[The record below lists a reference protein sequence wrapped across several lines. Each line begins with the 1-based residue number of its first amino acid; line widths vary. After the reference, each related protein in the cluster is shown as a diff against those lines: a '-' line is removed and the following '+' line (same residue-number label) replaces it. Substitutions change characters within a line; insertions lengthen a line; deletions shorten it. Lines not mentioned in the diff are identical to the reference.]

1 MSNHARD
8 WPEPSR
14 NNQSR
19 STTAVVPKRGA
30 IYNAQ
35 VRRELLR
42 FFNIPLKNIFKI
54 SSNLTANCCVSPPG
68 PANYIC
74 SPQDAATLKRLGNTA
89 KGWEALHHRKA
100 LTLLRGSIQHRRDL
114 LEAGARGRWG
124 WDGYLGQVLERP
136 PATYLSRLLRE
147 HALWMFAVMWCQAQR
162 NETRYSTLNK
172 SAIESNKTWSSSSW
186 MDFGQSSKVSSLS
199 PAQN

>member
-1 MSNHARD
+1 MEKLKVVIFRLNASTRMSNHARD

-19 STTAVVPKRGA
+19 STTAVVPKRDA

-35 VRRELLR
+35 VRRGLLR

-54 SSNLTANCCVSPPG
+54 SSNFTANCCVSPPG

-89 KGWEALHHRKA
+89 KGWEALQKVGKHCKR
-100 LTLLRGSIQHRRDL
+100 LGSTAPQ
-114 LEAGARGRWG
+114 ENAYFVAGF
-124 WDGYLGQVLERP
+124 D
-136 PATYLSRLLRE
+136 
-147 HALWMFAVMWCQAQR
+147 
-162 NETRYSTLNK
+162 
-172 SAIESNKTWSSSSW
+172 SA
-186 MDFGQSSKVSSLS
+186 S
-199 PAQN
+199 P